1 MGFQFLAALLLLA
14 FLAPFVLAG
23 GCSKVLVTSVI
34 KLARIDFETT
44 DLSALRA
51 AILMPVSLRP
61 GPGTGRLT
69 VAFERGDGSRHD
81 HVFRLREIEDHES
94 LIGNYVE

>member
-23 GCSKVLVTSVI
+23 ECSKVPVISVI

-44 DLSALRA
+44 NTNHQ
-51 AILMPVSLRP
+51 
-61 GPGTGRLT
+61 G
-69 VAFERGDGSRHD
+69 F
-81 HVFRLREIEDHES
+81 
-94 LIGNYVE
+94 